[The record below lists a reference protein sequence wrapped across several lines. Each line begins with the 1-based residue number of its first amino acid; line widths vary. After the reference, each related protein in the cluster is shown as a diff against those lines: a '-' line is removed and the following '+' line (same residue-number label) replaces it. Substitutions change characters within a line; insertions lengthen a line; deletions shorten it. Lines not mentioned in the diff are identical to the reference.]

1 MDQRNLHLPTKGVP
15 GCTKN
20 ATTLDTPH
28 PPNLLP
34 FRSPIKVNKIAPF
47 RPRFPLIMHGDRCRS
62 LSIAVDRWR
71 SLAIAGDRH
80 FFFGDRY
87 FFLAINDDRKLWRS
101 PVIDRRS
108 PPYRG
113 KIIFIFI
120 VYLCLERTHFFSRYG
135 GDRRSITGDR
145 HSLRSSLIAKKK

>member
-28 PPNLLP
+28 PPTLLP

-62 LSIAVDRWR
+62 LSIAGDRWR
-71 SLAIAGDRH
+71 SLAIAT

-113 KIIFIFI
+113 VQNFVPFFFFLINCWSS
-120 VYLCLERTHFFSRYG
+120 VVASVVLPQLCNLHCLFFFG
-135 GDRRSITGDR
+135 
-145 HSLRSSLIAKKK
+145 AK